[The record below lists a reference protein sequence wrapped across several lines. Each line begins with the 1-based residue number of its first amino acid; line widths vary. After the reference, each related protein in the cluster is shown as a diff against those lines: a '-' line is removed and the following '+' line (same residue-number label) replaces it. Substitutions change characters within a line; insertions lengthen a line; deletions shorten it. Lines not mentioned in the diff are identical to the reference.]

1 MNRPLKFRI
10 CYTAQNGQKSLIYS
24 DDKRYLITL
33 DGKVLENYGKDWKN
47 PFWEEVFDA
56 DEQPII
62 QQYTGLKDKNDK
74 EIYEG
79 DIIKEHHFEDW
90 GDKIGYEYIGIV
102 TYKAYSDD
110 IFILF
115 AGYKT
120 IPARNQNTKFG
131 GNAIQYDCIVI
142 GNIFEHS
149 ELLK

>member
-1 MNRPLKFRI
+1 MNTPKKFRVWLP
-10 CYTAQNGQKSLIYS
+10 SLNKFG
-24 DDKRYLITL
+24 DDNS
-33 DGKVLENYGKDWKN
+33 VFMNCYGKLYGVTRPSLVDDSRSIVNIGQFK
-47 PFWEEVFDA
+47 EFDGYT
-56 DEQPII
+56 I
-62 QQYTGLKDKNDK
+62 QWYTGLNDKNGK

-149 ELLK
+149 ELLN

>member
-1 MNRPLKFRI
+1 MNTPKKFRVWLP
-10 CYTAQNGQKSLIYS
+10 SLNKFG
-24 DDKRYLITL
+24 DDNS
-33 DGKVLENYGKDWKN
+33 VFMNCYGKLYGVTRPSLVDDSRSIVNIGQFK
-47 PFWEEVFDA
+47 EFDGYT
-56 DEQPII
+56 I
-62 QQYTGLKDKNDK
+62 QWYTGLNDKNGK

-131 GNAIQYDCIVI
+131 GNAIQHDCIVI
-142 GNIFEHS
+142 GNIFEHKH
-149 ELLK
+149 LLEK